1 MSDTS
6 LPALDALV
14 AEQSMLSQ
22 AGIRRV
28 LTISGDREWCIK
40 QAQTLRQALPGDWL
54 WVGKTASESVV
65 AASQLKGMLG
75 QEFLHAV
82 FDAHDGLDAEAL
94 AILAGT
100 LKAGSWLLLLV
111 PDWESWPTC
120 PDADSLRW
128 SESATP
134 IATPAFIDRLRDAL
148 LSDEEAV
155 VWRESMPLILTP
167 LCARPARQVPDGRP
181 TRGQQD
187 VLQQLQAARHA
198 VYVITAPR
206 GRGKSTV
213 AGLFA
218 QQCRDRCW
226 VVAPSRAASDVL
238 LRQSGDAVSFWSPD
252 NLLAH
257 CRQYGGGAEWL
268 LIDEAAAIPSSV
280 LTEMLSYFPHVLMT
294 TTVLGYEGTG
304 RGFWLKFC
312 AGLPDCQML
321 ELSEPLRWA
330 TDDPLERWLD
340 RVMLFQAENR
350 LAEQRSTSPVTL
362 VSDEAAEWTRFP
374 ARLEQCYGLLCSAH
388 YRTSPLDLRRLLD
401 APGMHL
407 ATARRDKSLCGV
419 IWSVDEG
426 GLEAGLARDVWAGRR
441 RPRGNLVA
449 QSLAAHGNLWTAPQ
463 LRSRRISRI
472 AVLPSARRE
481 GIGRALVHEHQRQ
494 GEQEGMDFLSVS
506 FGYEPE
512 LWRFWRHCGFRL
524 ARIGS
529 HIEASSGCYSAMALL
544 PLSDAGKMLT
554 REASRQLAR
563 DWRWLRRDIPLTLDM
578 DLDDDSALD
587 EADWLNLSGFA
598 FAHRSPQASLA
609 SLCRLLAHTS
619 LALPALRLW
628 LDDGAQESQCVER
641 LGLSGKKALLHR
653 WREETAEALS
663 HCDNDVLQR
672 ARQWLA

>member
-1 MSDTS
+1 MSETS
-6 LPALDALV
+6 IPAIGALV
-14 AEQSMLSQ
+14 AAQSTLSQ

-28 LTISGDREWCIK
+28 LAISGDREWCIK
-40 QAQTLRQALPGDWL
+40 QARTLRQALPGDWL
-54 WVGKTASESVV
+54 WVGNTVSESVM
-65 AASQLKGMLG
+65 APSQLKGKLG

-82 FDAHDGLDAEAL
+82 FDAHEGLDAEAL

-111 PDWESWPTC
+111 PDWEAWPHS
-120 PDADSLRW
+120 PDTDSLRW
-128 SESATP
+128 SESAAP
-134 IATPAFIDRLRDAL
+134 IATPAFIRRLREAL
-148 LSDEEAV
+148 LSDGEAV
-155 VWRESMPLILTP
+155 VWRQSMPLAMTP
-167 LCARPARQVPDGRP
+167 LRARPAWHAPDGRP
-181 TRGQQD
+181 TPRQLD
-187 VLQQLQAARHA
+187 ILQQLRAARHA
-198 VYVITAPR
+198 AYVITAPR

-218 QQCRDRCW
+218 QQCRERCW

-238 LRQSGDAVSFWSPD
+238 LRQSGDATSFWSPD
-252 NLLAH
+252 SLLAH
-257 CRQYGGGAEWL
+257 CRQHSGGAEWL

-280 LTEMLSYFPHVLMT
+280 LNEMLSYFPHVLMT

-330 TDDPLERWLD
+330 IDDPLERLLD

-350 LAEQRSTSPVTL
+350 LERQRSTAPVTL
-362 VSDEAAEWTRFP
+362 VSDEPAGWTRFS

-407 ATARRDKSLCGV
+407 VTARSDESLCGV

-426 GLEAGLARDVWAGRR
+426 GLNAGLARDVWAGRR

-481 GIGRALVHEHQRQ
+481 GIGQALVREQQRQ
-494 GEQEGMDFLSVS
+494 SEQEGMDFLSVS
-506 FGYEPE
+506 FGYEPA
-512 LWRFWRHCGFRL
+512 LWRFWQHCGFCL

-544 PLSDAGKMLT
+544 PLSDAGKTMAQ
-554 REASRQLAR
+554 EAARQLAR
-563 DWRWLRRDIPLTLDM
+563 DWRWLRRDIGLMLDIE
-578 DLDDDSALD
+578 LDDDSSLD
-587 EADWLNLSGFA
+587 EADWLNLCGFA

-628 LDDGAQESQCVER
+628 LDEGAQESQSVER
-641 LGLSGKKALLHR
+641 LGLSGKKSLLRR

-663 HCDNDVLQR
+663 HCDNDALQR